1 MDATICPNPDMLADY
16 VLGKTSEADMASI
29 ASHVEACATCQS
41 QLETLDGLSD
51 TVITFLRRP
60 IPNEVDSDEPL
71 LQEVLSRI
79 DSITSASGSD
89 SDDHVQEVPIPLQ
102 VGQYR
107 LMEKLGQGGMGA
119 VYKAFHTKLKR
130 IVAIKLL
137 PGYRQRSP
145 QAVARFH
152 REMEAIGRVDHPNIV
167 RAHDANEADG
177 QFFLVMEFVEG
188 VTLSSLVRRL
198 GPLDVADS
206 CEIVRQAA
214 VALQHVHE
222 HGLVH
227 RDVKPSNLMLTTTG
241 VVKLLDLGLARL
253 HADTCSDSDATASGQ
268 IVGSC

>member
-1 MDATICPNPDMLADY
+1 M
-16 VLGKTSEADMASI
+16 S
-29 ASHVEACATCQS
+29 
-41 QLETLDGLSD
+41 
-51 TVITFLRRP
+51 
-60 IPNEVDSDEPL
+60 SDERL
-71 LQEVLSRI
+71 VQEVLSKI
-79 DSITSASGSD
+79 ESITSASD
-89 SDDHVQEVPIPLQ
+89 SDEPVEEVPFPLQ

-137 PGYRQRSP
+137 PGYRQGSS
-145 QAVARFH
+145 QAVARFR

-167 RAHDANEADG
+167 RAHDANEVDG
-177 QFFLVMEFVEG
+177 HFFLVMEFVEG

-198 GPLDVADS
+198 GPMDVADS

-241 VVKLLDLGLARL
+241 VSSSLI
-253 HADTCSDSDATASGQ
+253 SD
-268 IVGSC
+268 